1 MLNFLDGSL
10 KLKPVASFRLS
21 DRENKIPLR
30 KSQSVKTLIV
40 DLLGAKVF
48 ATLLRDPV
56 LVNCMKRDVH
66 QDPSALVNV
75 LLSVPDAHW
84 RNILW
89 SILLCRVQIL
99 CTGRPS
105 HTNVKTNEQLLRYRR
120 RPEQRKV
127 EKFSYWRVDVY
138 GNLLKLI

>member
-99 CTGRPS
+99 CTGRPAHTQMSRRMNSYHVIGEGPNSEKWRNS
-105 HTNVKTNEQLLRYRR
+105 HTGELMCM
-120 RPEQRKV
+120 EIC
-127 EKFSYWRVDVY
+127 SS
-138 GNLLKLI
+138 